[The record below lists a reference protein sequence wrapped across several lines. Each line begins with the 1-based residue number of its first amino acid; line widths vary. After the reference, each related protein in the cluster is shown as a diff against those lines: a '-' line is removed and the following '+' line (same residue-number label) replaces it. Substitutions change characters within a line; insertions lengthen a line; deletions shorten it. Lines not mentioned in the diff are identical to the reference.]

1 MSAKPRYTAE
11 FVERGYNNRAAVP
24 EHPKF
29 LAEYAER
36 SQAAVAALAPKLDL
50 RYGPNTKETLDLF
63 LPAGTP
69 RGTFAF
75 IHGGYWRAL
84 DKADFAFVAAPFV
97 AQGYAAA
104 VINYDLCPSV
114 TIATIVD
121 ECRRALL
128 WLAREAPRHG
138 APAAPLVVSGHSAG
152 GQLVAM
158 LFATDWH
165 AHGLAAPPFVAG
177 VTLSGVHDLGPLVLS
192 TMNADLR
199 LDEAEARRMSPV
211 HYRSQTRAP
220 LHVAVGAGETAEFLR
235 QSQLIFDA
243 WPDNRPAGMEQPRF
257 IPDRNHF
264 TVVLD
269 YADPASDLTR
279 ATLAGFAAPRA

>member
-24 EHPKF
+24 EHPRF

-50 RYGPNTKETLDLF
+50 RYGPNTRETLDLF

-138 APAAPLVVSGHSAG
+138 AP
-152 GQLVAM
+152 
-158 LFATDWH
+158 
-165 AHGLAAPPFVAG
+165 AAPPFVAG

-269 YADPASDLTR
+269 YADPASELTR